1 LAAGLAAE
9 ALLVIT
15 VLLNPLVE
23 RLFPDKAMLVER
35 VRQAMMDIP
44 LVEAVVALEVLV
56 VQPSDITEIL
66 DRVLVAKVVQ
76 ELRLILQVL

>member
-9 ALLVIT
+9 ALVVIT
-15 VLLNPLVE
+15 VLLNTLVE

-35 VRQAMMDIP
+35 VRHTLMDIP

-56 VQPSDITEIL
+56 VQPSDITEML